1 MIRKF
6 QMEDINQVM
15 KIWLDSNIDAHNF
28 IKQEY
33 WISNAPDVKKQLMN
47 AEIYVYEQESKIVG
61 FVGMQ
66 DNYLAGIFV
75 DKDIRSNGIGKQ
87 ILKYIKGIRQEFT
100 LRVYKENKGAV
111 NFYEREGLTTITEE
125 MDEATNNIE
134 LLMQWKVDDFYDST
148 IVGN

>member
-134 LLMQWKVDDFYDST
+134 LLMQWKADDFYDST

>member
-111 NFYEREGLTTITEE
+111 NFYKREGLTTITEE

-134 LLMQWKVDDFYDST
+134 LLMQWKADDFYDST

>member
-28 IKQEY
+28 IKQGY

-75 DKDIRSNGIGKQ
+75 DKDIRSKGIGKQ

-134 LLMQWKVDDFYDST
+134 LLMQWKADDFYDST

>member
-1 MIRKF
+1 MIRNFKI
-6 QMEDINQVM
+6 EDINQVM
-15 KIWLDSNIDAHNF
+15 KIWLDSNIDAHSF
-28 IKQEY
+28 IKREY
-33 WISNAPDVKKQLMN
+33 WIFNAPDVREQLLH

-87 ILKYIKGIRQEFT
+87 LLEYIKGVCQEFT

-111 NFYEREGLTTITEE
+111 NFYEREGLTTIMEE
-125 MDEATNNIE
+125 VDKATNNIE
-134 LLMQWKVDDFYDST
+134 LLMQWKADDFIERES
-148 IVGN
+148 

>member
-1 MIRKF
+1 
-6 QMEDINQVM
+6 MEDINQVM

-134 LLMQWKVDDFYDST
+134 LLMQWKADDFYDST

>member
-15 KIWLDSNIDAHNF
+15 KIWLDSNIDAHYF

-134 LLMQWKVDDFYDST
+134 LLMQWKADDFYDST

>member
-1 MIRKF
+1 
-6 QMEDINQVM
+6 MEDINQVM

-134 LLMQWKVDDFYDST
+134 LLMQWKADDFYDST
-148 IVGN
+148 TVGN

>member
-1 MIRKF
+1 
-6 QMEDINQVM
+6 MEDINQVM

>member
-1 MIRKF
+1 MIRNF

-87 ILKYIKGIRQEFT
+87 ILKYIKGIRQEFI

>member
-1 MIRKF
+1 MIRNF

-15 KIWLDSNIDAHNF
+15 KIWLDSNIDAHSF
-28 IKQEY
+28 IKREY
-33 WISNAPDVKKQLMN
+33 WISNAPDVKKQLLH

-75 DKDIRSNGIGKQ
+75 DKDARSNGIGKQ
-87 ILKYIKGIRQEFT
+87 LLEYIKGIRQEFT

-111 NFYEREGLTTITEE
+111 NFYEREGLTTILDE
-125 MDEATNNIE
+125 MDKATNNIE
-134 LLMQWKVDDFYDST
+134 LVMQWKADDFM
-148 IVGN
+148 IRE

>member
-87 ILKYIKGIRQEFT
+87 ILKYIKGIRQEFI

>member
-33 WISNAPDVKKQLMN
+33 WISNAPDVKKQLLH

-87 ILKYIKGIRQEFT
+87 LLEYIKGIRQEFT

-111 NFYEREGLTTITEE
+111 NFYEREGLTIIIEE

-134 LLMQWKVDDFYDST
+134 LLMQWKADN
-148 IVGN
+148 IMIRQ

>member
-75 DKDIRSNGIGKQ
+75 DKDIRSKGIGKQ

-134 LLMQWKVDDFYDST
+134 LLMQWKADDFYDST

>member
-134 LLMQWKVDDFYDST
+134 LLMQWKADDFYDST
-148 IVGN
+148 TVGN

>member
-33 WISNAPDVKKQLMN
+33 WISNALDVKKQLMN

-75 DKDIRSNGIGKQ
+75 DKDIRSKGIGKQ

-134 LLMQWKVDDFYDST
+134 LLMQWKADDFYDST